1 MKKRNY
7 TARITIIVLA
17 FLCLAF
23 IGCTIAVLE
32 IYSSSFDRVEELT
45 NNEVASTWYFVWDDI
60 DQIKYPRKEVHF
72 NSGKNKLQGFIY
84 GGTNNNGLIIISHG
98 LGGTADAYFPM
109 IMYFVDNGWR
119 VFAYNNTG
127 VSGSEGESIR
137 GLTQSVIDLDAAL
150 TYVENSN
157 ELNNLPIML
166 VGHSWG
172 GFAVC
177 AVLNE
182 THKVSAVVSFAGYN
196 TGSDVLKENVTSM
209 VGGIYYVLSP
219 QFWAIEKELF
229 GDKAKLTAIDGINK
243 SGILVMIVQCSN
255 DDVITPDGS
264 SIYAHRGKITNPNAI
279 IIYRDGEDATGH
291 EYTFCSKEQ
300 KTYIDWAKASWKAY
314 KEGHNNASIVQWA
327 DEVGYDKTKANEL
340 DADLME
346 KVNNLFSASK

>member
-7 TARITIIVLA
+7 PEIIRIIVLA
-17 FLCLAF
+17 FLCPVF

-32 IYSSSFDRVEELT
+32 IYSSSFGRVEELT

-60 DQIKYPRKEVHF
+60 DHIKYPRKEVHF
-72 NSGKNKLQGFIY
+72 NSGRKKLQGFIY

-109 IMYFVDNGWR
+109 IMYFVDKGWR

-150 TYVENSN
+150 TYVKSSN
-157 ELNNLPIML
+157 ELNKLPVML

-182 THKVSAVVSFAGYN
+182 VHKVNAVVSFAGYN
-196 TGSDVLKENVTSM
+196 TGGDVLKENVMSM
-209 VGGIYYVLSP
+209 VGGIYYTLSP
-219 QFWAIEKELF
+219 QLWAIEKQLF
-229 GDKAKLTAIDGINK
+229 GDMAELTAIDGINK
-243 SGILVMIVQCSN
+243 SGIPVMIVQCSN

-264 SIYAHRGKITNPNAI
+264 SIYAHRGKITSPNAI
-279 IIYRDGEDATGH
+279 IIYRDGENATGH

-300 KTYIDWAKASWKAY
+300 KTYIDWAKTSWQAY
-314 KEGHNNASIVQWA
+314 KEVHNNASIVQWA
-327 DEVGYDKTKANEL
+327 NEVNYDKSKANEL

-346 KVNNLFSASK
+346 QINVLFNNAK